1 MVETAEKKPEQE
13 QDDPRKQG
21 DVKVQMSVPVMH
33 AESALGFLGLG
44 GQGLEETPVRENVEA
59 QSTDPETEGLFEDAH
74 PEDVEA
80 LKQKMA
86 ESGRPM
92 PEGASIPESASQM
105 PSRYR
110 SMNPVQAPGRPPQP
124 AGQAGIPQFT
134 GGSGGLPSQR
144 EAFEYSM
151 KTPPPIQTKKEFEA
165 GRESP
170 SWWRMMLAD
179 FAGGAPGAGR
189 EEMNARMD
197 KAYQE
202 SIQRQMQDRSE
213 FERKQAIVGQY
224 AVEPG
229 DEMVKVPL
237 WEGGPEIEMERKN
250 LGQAM
255 PLFTRR
261 AEQHYKKGEEVSL
274 REMFG
279 GDTTVPD
286 LKMDRDVAIEYGKFI
301 IQRKAQGLDKER
313 DWLYKYDRPTW
324 DALQKSDLKRA
335 KALAKI
341 KREEDDIVTQV
352 PPSAEQES
360 RELFALMPIDEYGGI
375 EQFSPQLSDYVDSV
389 TLGSD
394 EPSKQHMLGLAKNI
408 HMMNH
413 TKYKSTSG
421 ALSKNHDH
429 YKRELD
435 ENGWYF
441 MGERIPNN
449 KRAAERKLRVLKTS
463 DKVND
468 VQMQA
473 FMNTHFG
480 AFDRSFEARAP
491 EELAYMTET
500 AGKKP
505 SIALPY
511 DPESVEME
519 GVSEGA
525 AGGGAPS
532 AAEMSVGSGA
542 AAAAIRMSRATGGEP
557 TPLPDQ
563 PKINK
568 PLRPLA
574 PDEIGENAA
583 MQYGKSLGW
592 TPEQTRREF
601 AKDKFK
607 IVPGR

>member
-1 MVETAEKKPEQE
+1 
-13 QDDPRKQG
+13 
-21 DVKVQMSVPVMH
+21 
-33 AESALGFLGLG
+33 
-44 GQGLEETPVRENVEA
+44 
-59 QSTDPETEGLFEDAH
+59 
-74 PEDVEA
+74 
-80 LKQKMA
+80 
-86 ESGRPM
+86 
-92 PEGASIPESASQM
+92 
-105 PSRYR
+105 
-110 SMNPVQAPGRPPQP
+110 
-124 AGQAGIPQFT
+124 
-134 GGSGGLPSQR
+134 
-144 EAFEYSM
+144 
-151 KTPPPIQTKKEFEA
+151 
-165 GRESP
+165 
-170 SWWRMMLAD
+170 MMLAD

-189 EEMNARMD
+189 EELDARMD

-213 FERKQAIVGQY
+213 FERKQGVVGQY

-255 PLFTRR
+255 PLYTRR
-261 AEQHYKKGEEVSL
+261 AEEHYKEGENVNL

-279 GDTTVPD
+279 GSLSVQD
-286 LKMDRDVAIEYGKFI
+286 LDLPLEEAIEMGKFHML
-301 IQRKAQGLDKER
+301 RVAQGLDKER
-313 DWLYKYDRPTW
+313 DWLYVHDRPTW

-375 EQFSPQLSDYVDSV
+375 EQMSPQLSDYVDSV
-389 TLGSD
+389 TVGSD
-394 EPSKQHMLGLAKNI
+394 EPTRQQMLGLAKNI

-429 YKRELD
+429 YKTELD
-435 ENGWYF
+435 TNGWYF

-463 DKVND
+463 DKVNE

-491 EELAYMTET
+491 EELAYMTHEE
-500 AGKKP
+500 GKKP

-511 DPESVEME
+511 DPEDVEME
-519 GVSEGA
+519 MVAEGA

-557 TPLPDQ
+557 TALPDQ
-563 PKINK
+563 PKIKK

-574 PDEIGENAA
+574 PDEIGEAAA
-583 MQYGKSLGW
+583 MSYGKSLGW
-592 TPEQTRREF
+592 TEEQTRREF